1 MRVEVETSHLA
12 DTLLART
19 GGLKS
24 AIEQESDSKDVIAA
38 SWIPRAMDTPVTL
51 AENDV
56 GSSDPPSAATTISAD
71 VAERNSPSS
80 DEEGLGTEEGPDP
93 LYDARADD
101 SDARWVQSHLVYE
114 SMPGENEQQL
124 HCPSCF
130 ALLSLQ
136 CQPHEY
142 YAGQF
147 RAVFVQNCVV
157 NTSETVRVRVEE
169 DTKKREGAT
178 EGEEYRPVSC
188 KKCFTDVAVLDR
200 EEVYHFCNVMY

>member
-1 MRVEVETSHLA
+1 MRVDVETSQLA
-12 DTLLART
+12 DILLARA
-19 GGLKS
+19 GGLTS
-24 AIEQESDSKDVIAA
+24 AIGQEGTSKGLIAP
-38 SWIPRAMDTPVTL
+38 SMIPRAMYSPVAL
-51 AENDV
+51 AENDA

-71 VAERNSPSS
+71 IEERNSPSS
-80 DEEGLGTEEGPDP
+80 DEEGLGTEGPDP

-101 SDARWVQSHLVYE
+101 SDARWVESHLVYE
-114 SMPGENEQQL
+114 SLPGENGQQL

-130 ALLSLQ
+130 SLLCLQ

-142 YAGQF
+142 YVGQF

-157 NTSETVRVRVEE
+157 NTSETVRVRVAE
-169 DTKKREGAT
+169 DPKMQEWAT
-178 EGEEYRPVSC
+178 EDDDYRPVSC